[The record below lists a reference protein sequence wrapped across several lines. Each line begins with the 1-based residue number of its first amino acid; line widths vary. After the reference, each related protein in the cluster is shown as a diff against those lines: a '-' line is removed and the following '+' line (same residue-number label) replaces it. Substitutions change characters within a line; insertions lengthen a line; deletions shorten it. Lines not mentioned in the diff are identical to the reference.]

1 MTIDLLLFLSS
12 NDGCSTAQLWTTI
25 NFFTKKVNLWH
36 TTNISTIQYKFQITK
51 IIRIIIRIIQIIFET
66 KTTTIIKI
74 IKTIRK
80 IIKIPTRTITRITQ
94 RAVDTNVVS
103 VGPFSFEKSLI
114 SIIVDAQDKDIQ
126 PSFNKI
132 INNAEKEGRLLS
144 TSEQP
149 RTYIF
154 LNNGFIIASKNR
166 TETLIKKMFENK
178 E

>member
-1 MTIDLLLFLSS
+1 MAYNQHF
-12 NDGCSTAQLWTTI
+12 ND
-25 NFFTKKVNLWH
+25 
-36 TTNISTIQYKFQITK
+36 TIQIPNNKNNSNNNSNNSNNFRNKNNNNNKNNQNNKKNNKNSNSNNNSNNKKDKNPSTK
-51 IIRIIIRIIQIIFET
+51 
-66 KTTTIIKI
+66 
-74 IKTIRK
+74 
-80 IIKIPTRTITRITQ
+80 PTTQ

-166 TETLIKKMFENK
+166 TETLIKKMF
-178 E
+178 